1 MDGNLNHYPV
11 IFLNKIIQ
19 ATVVYFRV
27 NSPIISHL
35 DMMSRVNLI
44 SKREICPVSEN
55 LFVTI
60 SRKGNFLYP
69 LFNLYLGLG
78 TWKSLSILFILT
90 ATSNMYR

>member
-19 ATVVYFRV
+19 VTVVYFRV
-27 NSPIISHL
+27 NSLIISHL
-35 DMMSRVNLI
+35 VMMSRANLI

-60 SRKGNFLYP
+60 SRKGNFLYL
-69 LFNLYLGLG
+69 LFKIY
-78 TWKSLSILFILT
+78 T
-90 ATSNMYR
+90 